1 MVIRMSTSAYRYQL
15 VVLFYFLFVSASFQ
29 CLAQNRGVRSQYQ
42 GISLQE
48 RMAIMGAMK
57 NADDQMESDFNSL
70 LLYISDILS
79 QNIDEEMREL
89 MTREFKAVS
98 TLQSNFH

>member
-1 MVIRMSTSAYRYQL
+1 
-15 VVLFYFLFVSASFQ
+15 
-29 CLAQNRGVRSQYQ
+29 
-42 GISLQE
+42 
-48 RMAIMGAMK
+48 MGAMK